1 MNRISKA
8 VLAALVCTSL
18 VLGGCGG
25 EKKAS
30 GEKTVVYATT
40 GYGREM
46 GDAGLDP
53 HENYSGWST
62 VRYGVGE
69 TLFRLS
75 DAMTPEPWLAKHFTY
90 VDDSTVDIELREGI
104 SFSSG
109 RKMDGEAVKECLE
122 ALVAKNPR
130 AAFDLKIDRIDAKEN
145 TVRIHT
151 KESSPSLIFYL
162 CDPYAA
168 IVDMKADRK
177 EGRVSGT
184 GPYVADSVTDTEI
197 HLHKNTSY
205 WNGSPKVDHL
215 IVKAVTDGDAMTAA
229 LQAGNIDATYGLP
242 YASYPLFEDSSKFQI
257 SKVSTSR
264 NFFAQVN
271 MRSPV
276 MQDIRVRKAID
287 MAIDREGFV
296 NHLLAGHGEVAV
308 GPFPKALPFGAS
320 HVHGVS
326 YQADEARK
334 LLEEAGWK
342 DTDGNGYV
350 DKDGKDL
357 TIRWLTYPG
366 RMELPALAELA
377 QDNLKQIGIKVD
389 VECSAD
395 HLKVLETG
403 NYDVYASALVTAP
416 TGDPEYFFHTCAL
429 DQSTKN
435 RGFYHNDRLEAL
447 AKEMHQTFDTEKRN
461 QLAIEMQ
468 QIILDDHAFYFISY
482 LQMGILSRKG
492 VTGLAAHP
500 SDYYEITAEL
510 DVQ

>member
-1 MNRISKA
+1 
-8 VLAALVCTSL
+8 
-18 VLGGCGG
+18 
-25 EKKAS
+25 
-30 GEKTVVYATT
+30 
-40 GYGREM
+40 
-46 GDAGLDP
+46 
-53 HENYSGWST
+53 
-62 VRYGVGE
+62 
-69 TLFRLS
+69 
-75 DAMTPEPWLAKHFTY
+75 
-90 VDDSTVDIELREGI
+90 
-104 SFSSG
+104 
-109 RKMDGEAVKECLE
+109 
-122 ALVAKNPR
+122 
-130 AAFDLKIDRIDAKEN
+130 
-145 TVRIHT
+145 
-151 KESSPSLIFYL
+151 
-162 CDPYAA
+162 
-168 IVDMKADRK
+168 MKADMK
-177 EGRVSGT
+177 DGRASGT

-197 HLHKNTSY
+197 HLHKNASY

-215 IVKAVTDGDAMTAA
+215 IVKSVTDGDAMTAA

-242 YASYPLFEDSSKFQI
+242 YASYPLFEDPSKFQI
-257 SKVSTSR
+257 SKVATSR
-264 NFFAQVN
+264 NFFGQVN
-271 MRSPV
+271 MHSPV

-287 MAIDREGFV
+287 MAIDRDGFV

-326 YQADEARK
+326 YQPEEARK

-366 RMELPALAELA
+366 RMELPVLAELV

-395 HLKVLETG
+395 HLKVLEAG

-416 TGDPEYFFHTCAL
+416 TGDPEYFFHTCTL

-447 AKEMHQTFDTEKRN
+447 AKEMHQTFDIEKRN